1 MSENGEIQ
9 QLNQHKSIYSSVKY
23 YDQHV
28 NGGPNPK
35 SKICSITS
43 INKSS
48 FSKLS
53 KFLLNKHCLVE
64 N

>member
-1 MSENGEIQ
+1 MSEKGEIQ

-28 NGGPNPK
+28 NGGPNPQ

-48 FSKLS
+48 FKVI
-53 KFLLNKHCLVE
+53 KIFVK
-64 N
+64 

>member
-1 MSENGEIQ
+1 MSEKGEIQ

-28 NGGPNPK
+28 NGGPNPQ

-53 KFLLNKHCLVE
+53 KFL
-64 N
+64 